1 MIAELYSDYF
11 LNSDPDNKLESIP
24 NKLRNLIK

>member
-1 MIAELYSDYF
+1 MIAELYSDYY
-11 LNSDPDNKLESIP
+11 LNSDQDNKLESIP